1 MVEKTMIEHDT
12 EAKTPDTAGRVSEG
26 GIRQLEL
33 DGFIADAGADR
44 PQPAIRLDDMS
55 QSPARMFVPSNREL
69 VLEQLAAM
77 VLSPHF
83 PAASGTTSVTA
94 RLPFL
99 VTDGLS
105 TDEIDDLAAG
115 QPQRF
120 PVLVEVRAEAVQG
133 ASGVI
138 GIRDVLGLRFR
149 NQDEADDFHSLP
161 FDELD
166 TAFFR
171 CEAEPGLFAL
181 DCPLRSAN
189 VEAAVLPDAQVRGEV
204 ADRIAGAI
212 CCLLELGSAEPA
224 CWNAISDL
232 LCASPLAP
240 EATGVELR
248 AIVSSPD
255 GRTVGVGGAV
265 AQTFMAYE
273 REAPGRLIEEVAHRV
288 EQSSSDPTLG
298 LVVSRWLDVA
308 RAVLGNR
315 VELNGEILSDGGSIP
330 LRAAILAAVVDD
342 VGNLVPFL
350 HAERPAGHRVI
361 AAAALLLGLRTGL
374 RNLSWSMKAPHL
386 DLMSGLL
393 VALHDECSGE
403 RGKAVKAFG
412 LEPEETGSGEEFVLC
427 WRDQVLARWPS
438 GMASPDEASTVSSV
452 PPGQATDA
460 VVPTTD
466 DPPAASPASSHSLL
480 TGPNGRRIEVIQA
493 TDELAMI
500 TLRVALEEGEK
511 LRKAKEI
518 FEAACRPGICWRV
531 GMAEDGS
538 NALYMDLPGVPSGSI
553 VLDAVKT
560 LPNALSA
567 YITQPKAAPKK
578 KASTSK
584 PRKEDAKSG

>member
-1 MVEKTMIEHDT
+1 MSEHDT
-12 EAKTPDTAGRVSEG
+12 EAKTPDQGAARANEN

-33 DGFIADAGADR
+33 DGFVADAAADS
-44 PQPAIRLDDMS
+44 PQLAIRPDDVP
-55 QSPARMFVPSNREL
+55 QSSGRMFVPSNREL

-94 RLPFL
+94 RPPFL

-120 PVLVEVRAEAVQG
+120 PVLVEVRAEAVRG
-133 ASGVI
+133 VSGVI

-149 NQDEADDFHSLP
+149 NQDEADDFRSLP

-171 CEAEPGLFAL
+171 CEAEPGLFGL
-181 DCPLRSAN
+181 DSPVRSAN
-189 VEAAVLPDAQVRGEV
+189 VEAAVLPDAQVREEV

-240 EATGVELR
+240 EATRLELR
-248 AIVSSPD
+248 AIVSPPD
-255 GRTVGVGGAV
+255 GRTAGVGEAV

-273 REAPGRLIEEVAHRV
+273 RGARGRLIEEVAHRV
-288 EQSSSDPTLG
+288 EQSSSDPALAP
-298 LVVSRWLDVA
+298 VVSRWLDVA

-315 VELNGEILSDGGSIP
+315 VELSGEILSDGGSIP
-330 LRAAILAAVVDD
+330 LRAAILASVIDD

-374 RNLSWSMKAPHL
+374 RNLSWSRKAPHL
-386 DLMSGLL
+386 DLLSGLL
-393 VALHDECSGE
+393 VSLHDERSGE
-403 RGKAVKAFG
+403 RAKAVEAFG
-412 LEPEETGSGEEFVLC
+412 LEPEETDSGEEFVLC
-427 WRDQVLARWPS
+427 WRNQVLARWRS
-438 GMASPDEASTVSSV
+438 CMASPDDTSKVSSV
-452 PPGQATDA
+452 LPELAASA
-460 VVPTTD
+460 VVPLTEEPRT
-466 DPPAASPASSHSLL
+466 ASPVFTPFFL
-480 TGPNGRRIEVIQA
+480 TGPNGRRIEVIQLGSDSML
-493 TDELAMI
+493 T
-500 TLRVALEEGEK
+500 TLRVALEKGEK
-511 LRKAKEI
+511 LRKVKEI
-518 FEAACRPGICWRV
+518 FEAACRPGIGWRV
-531 GMAEDGS
+531 GIDEDGS
-538 NALYMDLPGVPSGSI
+538 NALYMDLPSTLDDQALPSATS
-553 VLDAVKT
+553 T
-560 LPNALSA
+560 LSGALLA
-567 YITQPKAAPKK
+567 YIAPKK
-578 KASTSK
+578 ESRKKSSSITNVPSK
-584 PRKEDAKSG
+584 DDKMK

>member
-1 MVEKTMIEHDT
+1 MSEHDT
-12 EAKTPDTAGRVSEG
+12 EAKTPDTAGRVNEG

-33 DGFIADAGADR
+33 DGFIADAAADS
-44 PQPAIRLDDMS
+44 PQPAIRPDDMS

-133 ASGVI
+133 ASGVV

-149 NQDEADDFHSLP
+149 NQDEADDFRSFP

-171 CEAEPGLFAL
+171 CEAEPGLFGL
-181 DCPLRSAN
+181 DCPVRSAN
-189 VEAAVLPDAQVRGEV
+189 VDVAVLPDALVRGEV

-212 CCLLELGSAEPA
+212 CCLLELGTAEPA

-240 EATGVELR
+240 EAMGLELR
-248 AIVSSPD
+248 AIVSPSD
-255 GRTVGVGGAV
+255 GLKVGVGGAV

-273 REAPGRLIEEVAHRV
+273 RGAPGRLIEEVAHRV
-288 EQSSSDPTLG
+288 EQSSSGPALG
-298 LVVSRWLDVA
+298 PVVSRWLNVA

-350 HAERPAGHRVI
+350 HAERPAGRKVV

-374 RNLSWSMKAPHL
+374 RNLSWSRKAPHL
-386 DLMSGLL
+386 NLLSDLL
-393 VALHDECSGE
+393 VALHDERSGE
-403 RGKAVKAFG
+403 HFKAGEGFG
-412 LEPEETGSGEEFVLC
+412 MEPEETDSGEKFVLC
-427 WRDQVLARWPS
+427 WRNQVLGKWTSCVESPNDTSNVPS
-438 GMASPDEASTVSSV
+438 T
-452 PPGQATDA
+452 PPEQATSA
-460 VVPTTD
+460 VEPLAGE
-466 DPPAASPASSHSLL
+466 PPAASLPSTPSFLA
-480 TGPNGRRIEVIQA
+480 GPNGRWIEVIQLADESNA
-493 TDELAMI
+493 T

-511 LRKAKEI
+511 LRKSKEI

-531 GMAEDGS
+531 GTAEDGS
-538 NALYMDLPGVPSGSI
+538 NALYMDLPYVPSE
-553 VLDAVKT
+553 LALHNAVETLAGALAVYVVPPKT
-560 LPNALSA
+560 PRKKNAS
-567 YITQPKAAPKK
+567 P
-578 KASTSK
+578 SK
-584 PRKEDAKSG
+584 PRKSAA